1 MGRPGRPAPASRAS
15 GVAAPV
21 CGAPR
26 GGPPARG
33 RRLLPV
39 TGTRPPAREGERAA
53 APARD
58 RRTRPTYDPSS
69 LVEVAARV
77 FNERGYDATSMEDL
91 SAAAG
96 ITKSSFYHHV
106 RGKEA
111 LLRAALERALD
122 GLFGIL
128 DEPAAST
135 GSPLTRL
142 RHIVRR
148 QVEVLVTE
156 LPHVTLLLRLRGN
169 TETER
174 WALARRR
181 EFDAAIARLV
191 RDASAAGELRDGLD
205 PAVDARLLSGLVNSL
220 VEWYRPGRIPVD
232 ALVAEVDRMA
242 FEGLLA
248 PAPAAK
254 RRPF

>member
-1 MGRPGRPAPASRAS
+1 
-15 GVAAPV
+15 
-21 CGAPR
+21 
-26 GGPPARG
+26 
-33 RRLLPV
+33 V
-39 TGTRPPAREGERAA
+39 TGTSPPAREGERAA

-148 QVEVLVTE
+148 QVEVLVAE

-220 VEWYRPGRIPVD
+220 VEWYRPGRVPVD

-248 PAPAAK
+248 PPPAPK

>member
-1 MGRPGRPAPASRAS
+1 
-15 GVAAPV
+15 
-21 CGAPR
+21 
-26 GGPPARG
+26 
-33 RRLLPV
+33 
-39 TGTRPPAREGERAA
+39 
-53 APARD
+53 
-58 RRTRPTYDPSS
+58 
-69 LVEVAARV
+69 VAARV

-135 GSPLTRL
+135 GSPLARL

-148 QVEVLVTE
+148 QVEVLVAE

-174 WALARRR
+174 WALGRRR
-181 EFDAAIARLV
+181 EFDAAIAALV
-191 RDASAAGELRDGLD
+191 RDASAAGQLRPGLD
-205 PAVDARLLSGLVNSL
+205 PAVDARLLSGIVNSL

-248 PAPAAK
+248 HGPAGDTGPS
-254 RRPF
+254 

>member
-1 MGRPGRPAPASRAS
+1 
-15 GVAAPV
+15 
-21 CGAPR
+21 
-26 GGPPARG
+26 
-33 RRLLPV
+33 V
-39 TGTRPPAREGERAA
+39 TGTRPPAREGERAV

-58 RRTRPTYDPSS
+58 RRTRPAYDPSS

-111 LLRAALERALD
+111 LLRAALERALG

-148 QVEVLVTE
+148 QVEVLVAE

-174 WALARRR
+174 WAMARRR

-220 VEWYRPGRIPVD
+220 VEWWRPGRIPVD

-248 PAPAAK
+248 PAPAPK

>member
-1 MGRPGRPAPASRAS
+1 MT
-15 GVAAPV
+15 
-21 CGAPR
+21 GAP
-26 GGPPARG
+26 
-33 RRLLPV
+33 
-39 TGTRPPAREGERAA
+39 PPAREGEPSAGTTRERRA
-53 APARD
+53 
-58 RRTRPTYDPSS
+58 RPTYDPSS

-128 DEPAAST
+128 EEPAALT

-148 QVEVLVTE
+148 QVEVLATE

-174 WALARRR
+174 WALGRRR
-181 EFDAAIARLV
+181 EFDAAIAALV
-191 RDASAAGELRDGLD
+191 REATAAGELRAGPD

-220 VEWYRPGRIPVD
+220 VDWYRPGRISVD

-248 PAPAAK
+248 HVPASGEPAS
-254 RRPF
+254 

>member
-1 MGRPGRPAPASRAS
+1 M
-15 GVAAPV
+15 
-21 CGAPR
+21 
-26 GGPPARG
+26 
-33 RRLLPV
+33 
-39 TGTRPPAREGERAA
+39 TETRPPASEGER
-53 APARD
+53 PAGATRD
-58 RRTRPTYDPSS
+58 RRARPAYDPSS

-128 DEPAAST
+128 DEPEAST
-135 GSPLTRL
+135 GTPLARL

-148 QVEVLVTE
+148 QVEVLAAE

-174 WALARRR
+174 WALERRR
-181 EFDAAIARLV
+181 EFDAAVTRLV
-191 RDASAAGELRDGLD
+191 REAQTTGELRAGLD

-220 VEWYRPGRIPVD
+220 VEWYRPGRMPVD

-248 PAPAAK
+248 QAPAGEG
-254 RRPF
+254 RPA

>member
-1 MGRPGRPAPASRAS
+1 MRRSPAW
-15 GVAAPV
+15 
-21 CGAPR
+21 
-26 GGPPARG
+26 G

-39 TGTRPPAREGERAA
+39 TGTRPPVGEGERAA
-53 APARD
+53 GSARE

-135 GSPLTRL
+135 GTPLTRL

-148 QVEVLVTE
+148 QVEVLVAE

-174 WALARRR
+174 WALGRRR
-181 EFDAAIARLV
+181 EFDAAIAALV

-220 VEWYRPGRIPVD
+220 VEWYRPGRISAD

-248 PAPAAK
+248 PAPAVK